1 MRILCLDVI
10 YMLLRKFVDDQPQMM
25 NSTFRSYLIEWSL
38 IKMLLNP
45 NKHLILKLPNNPYL
59 RDLSNTLLASEK
71 A

>member
-1 MRILCLDVI
+1 MCIHCLKVI
-10 YMLLRKFVDDQPQMM
+10 YMLSWKFVDDQPQMM

-38 IKMLLNP
+38 IKMLSKP

-59 RDLSNTLLASEK
+59 RDLPNTLSASEK